1 MLWGIHS
8 ASSAL
13 PTPHKDDE
21 IDPGDDQI
29 EFGEGFE
36 ELDDILS
43 MVALTEEA
51 PTDGGDATEGAEAA
65 GGAKEGAASDAM
77 PCVADATADGSEK
90 SVVVPTVAIAANS
103 EETSGEQGGDAASQG
118 EDTQPP
124 MAVPIPAV
132 SPRKRKQFVAPPS
145 SAPRFRSVGGLP
157 SGDAGAKPSRP
168 PVAPRPKPSFAPP
181 PAPTPAA
188 DQEAPVADV
197 AVSTG
202 APLPS
207 PTTAPLPTPIPAPPP
222 GKPAAGAGISPPA
235 AQRVAKSTSAPVL
248 PPAPVGEPKD
258 TGDAERKPV
267 PPAARG
273 GPPQKPVRPP
283 PKAGAR
289 PPPGRMN
296 ARPPKPTFGGSS
308 GNLRRPPKPAL
319 PKLAPKPSEG

>member
-8 ASSAL
+8 SSSAL

-51 PTDGGDATEGAEAA
+51 PVDGGDATEGIKAAE
-65 GGAKEGAASDAM
+65 GAKEGAKEAASDVADATAN
-77 PCVADATADGSEK
+77 VADATADGSEK
-90 SVVVPTVAIAANS
+90 SVVVPTVAIDADS
-103 EETSGEQGGDAASQG
+103 EEPSGEQEGEAASQG

-124 MAVPIPAV
+124 VAVPIPAV

-145 SAPRFRSVGGLP
+145 SAPGFRSVGGSS
-157 SGDAGAKPSRP
+157 SGDAGAKPSPP

-181 PAPTPAA
+181 AAPTPAA
-188 DQEAPVADV
+188 DQEAPVVDAL
-197 AVSTG
+197 ST
-202 APLPS
+202 S
-207 PTTAPLPTPIPAPPP
+207 PTPAPLPTAIPAPAP

-235 AQRVAKSTSAPVL
+235 AKRVGKSTSAPAL

-258 TGDAERKPV
+258 TGDAERKPA

-273 GPPQKPVRPP
+273 GPPQKPARPP